1 VYEGACHSSDA
12 GSKRDFIIAIYAQ
25 SASGMWSVP
34 ELPTRGLCGTDC
46 GGCDLREHSYRT
58 RKTGPRH
65 RLLVVRCYTHGQAFT
80 VYPAGYVPYARTSL
94 EPSPMAL
101 SLFLA
106 AFDASK
112 GKRWRGARC
121 SMPSWPTQLRHLARA
136 GVWLGLCGGLQE
148 RAAEELGVALH
159 EHGAAALCF
168 SQGGYQARG
177 VAVFTVLKLLEGG
190 EALWPRLLR
199 IGHAVGLCGRGYQ
212 VGVHR
217 ELQPLFR

>member
-1 VYEGACHSSDA
+1 
-12 GSKRDFIIAIYAQ
+12 
-25 SASGMWSVP
+25 MWSVP

-46 GGCDLREHSYRT
+46 GGCDVREHSYRS

-65 RLLVVRCYTHGQAFT
+65 RLLVVCCYEHGRSFT

-94 EPSPMAL
+94 EPSPIAL

-106 AFDASK
+106 AFDAFN
-112 GKRWRGARC
+112 GERWCDAGYGER
-121 SMPSWPTQLRHLARA
+121 SWPTQQRHIAWA
-136 GVWLGLCGGLQE
+136 GGWLGLWGGLGE

-159 EHGAAALCF
+159 EHNRATASF
-168 SQGGYQARG
+168 RQGGYRARG
-177 VAVFTVLKLLEGG
+177 AAVVTVLKLLEGG
-190 EALWPRLLR
+190 VALWPQLLR

-217 ELQPLFR
+217 ELRPLFH